1 MKKGFTLIEVLFGIF
16 ILTVSAFGAFSLIQ
30 STLIASS
37 LNESRFTAYYLS
49 QEGIE
54 LVRNIRD
61 NNWLE
66 KRTIPSV
73 NWNDGLEHGEW
84 EIDYND
90 GNLSVYSD
98 RYLYIE
104 NSTKFFSYIENPSID
119 DKKSK
124 FRRKITISNLGPKI
138 IEISVIIYWSER
150 GRSHEIEVISHL
162 SNWR

>member
-30 STLIASS
+30 SNLVSAS
-37 LNESRFTAYYLS
+37 LNKSKLTAYYLS

-61 NNWLE
+61 GNWLE
-66 KRTIPSV
+66 KRTIPGV
-73 NWNDGLEHGEW
+73 NWNDGLDVGEW

-90 GNLSVYSD
+90 GSLIAYSG

-104 NSTKFFSYIENPSID
+104 DATKLFAYINEPSAND
-119 DKKSK
+119 EKSK
-124 FRRKITISNLGPKI
+124 FQRKITISNLGAEI
-138 IEISVIIYWSER
+138 IEASVIIYWAER
-150 GRSHEIEVISHL
+150 GRTHEVEVISHL